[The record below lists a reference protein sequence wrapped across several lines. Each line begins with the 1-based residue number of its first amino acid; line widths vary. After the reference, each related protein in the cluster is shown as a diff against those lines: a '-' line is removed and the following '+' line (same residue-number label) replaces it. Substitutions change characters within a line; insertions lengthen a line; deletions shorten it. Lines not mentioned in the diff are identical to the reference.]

1 MSKSNV
7 HPDHYKIAGRERQG
21 EDILQARH
29 KQKRAQILAR
39 ERFEPR
45 LTTSAHARPGR
56 AALVPGPPPP
66 GPSPRSTAKQAPA
79 GKQAAP
85 KRAATTRGD
94 AGATVKKATVKKTAK
109 AGARRTS
116 AKKSSAGRRAT
127 GK

>member
-21 EDILQARH
+21 EDILQVRH

-56 AALVPGPPPP
+56 GALVPGPPPP
-66 GPSPRSTAKQAPA
+66 GTAPKSTAKQAPGA
-79 GKQAAP
+79 QRTARTQAP
-85 KRAATTRGD
+85 TTRRAAKT
-94 AGATVKKATVKKTAK
+94 AVKKTAK
-109 AGARRTS
+109 TGASRAAARKSSVGRRTV
-116 AKKSSAGRRAT
+116 ARAQ
-127 GK
+127 